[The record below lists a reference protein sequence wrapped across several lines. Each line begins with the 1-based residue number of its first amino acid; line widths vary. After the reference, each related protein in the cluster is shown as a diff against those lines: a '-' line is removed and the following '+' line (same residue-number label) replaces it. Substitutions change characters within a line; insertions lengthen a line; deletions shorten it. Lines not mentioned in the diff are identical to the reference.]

1 MSAPRLLL
9 ALSAA
14 AAAAGALLLAG
25 QKAAATAEATT
36 QAVAQGGRF
45 QARLTGYWPVAAS
58 GSAAEKRMEG
68 GANDR
73 KGHPLHTLEEAQAG
87 SAPYVD
93 VSGDDAIFPYGQ
105 RIELDAWPGVVFR
118 VTDTGGHFR
127 GKEKRY
133 RVMGKE
139 PLDVRV
145 ASKKTRVVPESGG
158 RIVKGDHFDRPG
170 KEIAVNKL
178 QGQEVSVG
186 WIDDLE
192 LLGAEV
198 LL

>member
-1 MSAPRLLL
+1 M
-9 ALSAA
+9 
-14 AAAAGALLLAG
+14 
-25 QKAAATAEATT
+25 QHATLDL
-36 QAVAQGGRF
+36 GDGRRIAY
-45 QARLTGYWPVAAS
+45 QRS
-58 GSAAEKRMEG
+58 EG
-68 GANDR
+68 R
-73 KGHPLHTLEEAQAG
+73 Q
-87 SAPYVD
+87 
-93 VSGDDAIFPYGQ
+93 
-105 RIELDAWPGVVFR
+105 PGVVFR

-133 RVMGKE
+133 RVMGQE

-145 ASKKTRVVPESGG
+145 ASKKSRVVPESGG

-170 KEIAVNKL
+170 KEIAVTKF

-186 WIDDLE
+186 WTDDLE